1 MVSLSVESPKK
12 MARPNVTEPDCTVPQ
27 SLQRLSGL
35 LEAQDMDGRADFVWL
50 LDCFANVSDADLAQF
65 ASYGQGI
72 GPEKA
77 SPPAI
82 C

>member
-1 MVSLSVESPKK
+1 M
-12 MARPNVTEPDCTVPQ
+12 PQ
-27 SLQRLSGL
+27 SLLRLSGL
-35 LEAQDMDGRADFVWL
+35 LEAQDMDGRVDFVWL
-50 LDCFANVSDADLAQF
+50 LDCSANVADADLAQF